1 MSHALRSNCLRFGAK
16 GNSPTA
22 LSPALQVWSSRGRS
36 GFSRVRLGQPA
47 PSFTHPI
54 LIVTTR
60 ASHCRAAWGIP
71 EAQYV
76 LGMAKSRK
84 GDAPGQGKP
93 RGAGVSAQKPLSRLL
108 NARLSQ
114 LCQKF
119 RERLWS
125 HRKPSPTCFLSR
137 GLLRRGSRV

>member
-93 RGAGVSAQKPLSRLL
+93 RGAESLHRSLCHGCSMHGSHSF
-108 NARLSQ
+108 ARNSG
-114 LCQKF
+114 KG
-119 RERLWS
+119 S
-125 HRKPSPTCFLSR
+125 GHI
-137 GLLRRGSRV
+137 GSRVLRVSFQGVC